1 MKRGS
6 KIILFI
12 AITAITFGSLNYF
25 IGRRH
30 WGNGFRNQHG
40 CSDEMRMNDAPQ
52 SSAPIKSI

>member
-30 WGNGFRNQHG
+30 CGNGFRNQHG
-40 CSDEMRMNDAPQ
+40 CSNGMPWNNAAPAA
-52 SSAPIKSI
+52 APAKTM

>member
-12 AITAITFGSLNYF
+12 AMTALTFGSLNYF

-30 WGNGFRNQHG
+30 WGNGFRNHRG
-40 CSDEMRMNDAPQ
+40 CGDEMRLDNAPQ
-52 SSAPIKSI
+52 STAPVKSI